1 MTPGTTVPAA
11 LVGVWEGARVHLLR
25 EGAPPRRGVV
35 AARHSRDGYW
45 LVHAEPAERGESS
58 ADGFAHAWIAPRSER
73 GIDVIVVDAERML
86 LDLRDRPTRLEVI
99 ERWRVVT
106 PRTTGGISGPWFS
119 RMHRPNVQYLA
130 CGDLHAVARPVGRP
144 SYLAYAVVVP
154 ALADLDPTDDT
165 RLSEADPVRVVD
177 VRALAIVCQ
186 HVFGGAS

>member
-1 MTPGTTVPAA
+1 MTLGTTIPAA
-11 LVGVWEGARVHLLR
+11 LVGVWDGARGFWRGRPVEIWEPVDGGKWATFH
-25 EGAPPRRGVV
+25 GAP
-35 AARHSRDGYW
+35 DGGEQVPWFRY
-45 LVHAEPAERGESS
+45 EPI
-58 ADGFAHAWIAPRSER
+58 ADIA
-73 GIDVIVVDAERML
+73 
-86 LDLRDRPTRLEVI
+86 LDLTHRPTRLEVI

-165 RLSEADPVRVVD
+165 RLPDGARVVD

-186 HVFGGAS
+186 HVFGGPS

>member
-86 LDLRDRPTRLEVI
+86 LDLRDRPTRLEVMA
-99 ERWRVVT
+99 RLALRVCPDVGFSGAT
-106 PRTTGGISGPWFS
+106 FEHDPRSFDGRVWCIRAPRSHLNPNWTTEAW
-119 RMHRPNVQYLA
+119 
-130 CGDLHAVARPVGRP
+130 GREK
-144 SYLAYAVVVP
+144 AP

>member
-1 MTPGTTVPAA
+1 MNTLTVPCEGI
-11 LVGVWEGARVHLLR
+11 GVWEGARVRAQTLR
-25 EGAPPRRGVV
+25 YGEVCCTVVRRTIGMGAGWWDVV
-35 AARHSRDGYW
+35 LDG
-45 LVHAEPAERGESS
+45 LHIVS
-58 ADGFAHAWIAPRSER
+58 AHVGDMR
-73 GIDVIVVDAERML
+73 
-86 LDLRDRPTRLEVI
+86 LDLTHRPTRLEVI

-165 RLSEADPVRVVD
+165 RLPDGARVVD
-177 VRALAIVCQ
+177 VQALAIVLRQ
-186 HVFGGAS
+186 VFGVAR